1 MDENFRINPNAGCGC
16 RYSCGCGCGQKISGH
31 PSTYPT
37 PIVEPIPASGL
48 PKAKRRL
55 YWPLQ
60 CFFLHQIK
68 CKVPEKPIFRLVFYF
83 ALGWKKNFSANFT
96 YIVSGNFKFSQAD
109 FQIFFRVAFCIS
121 REETKEIR
129 VFFDSLTVKLSI
141 FFSGWILLLFS
152 R

>member
-1 MDENFRINPNAGCGC
+1 MKIFGLIQMRGAGAGTAAGAGVGKKFLAI
-16 RYSCGCGCGQKISGH
+16 RPHIQ
-31 PSTYPT
+31 
-37 PIVEPIPASGL
+37 
-48 PKAKRRL
+48 
-55 YWPLQ
+55 PLQ
-60 CFFLHQIK
+60 SSQFQHPGYPKRSDACIDRCSVFFLHQIK

-83 ALGWKKNFSANFT
+83 ALGWKKIFSANFT

-141 FFSGWILLLFS
+141 FFSG
-152 R
+152 